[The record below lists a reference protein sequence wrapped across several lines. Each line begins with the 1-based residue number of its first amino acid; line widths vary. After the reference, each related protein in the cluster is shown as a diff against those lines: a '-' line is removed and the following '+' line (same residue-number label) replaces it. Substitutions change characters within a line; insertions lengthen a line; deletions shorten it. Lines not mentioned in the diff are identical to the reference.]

1 MDWIEIFGFAAGIV
15 TSVGM
20 MPQLIKTIKTK
31 QVDELSIQMY
41 IIYLAGFGMWI
52 TYGVI
57 RKDIPIIATNTFSVI
72 LTMVMIILK
81 IRFRSK

>member
-1 MDWIEIFGFAAGIV
+1 MEWIEMFGFAAGVV

-41 IIYLAGFGMWI
+41 LIYLAGFGMWI
-52 TYGVI
+52 TYGIV
-57 RKDIPIIATNTFSVI
+57 REDIPIIATNSFSII
-72 LTMVMIILK
+72 LTIVMIILK
-81 IRFRSK
+81 IKFGKK